1 MFQLKNLDPLVESL
15 LQDCCMKLEEY
26 LILVNLREEV
36 ELTLENWLIQRDLV
50 EEELTLAKV
59 QRNQVPCSLA

>member
-1 MFQLKNLDPLVESL
+1 
-15 LQDCCMKLEEY
+15 MKLEEY